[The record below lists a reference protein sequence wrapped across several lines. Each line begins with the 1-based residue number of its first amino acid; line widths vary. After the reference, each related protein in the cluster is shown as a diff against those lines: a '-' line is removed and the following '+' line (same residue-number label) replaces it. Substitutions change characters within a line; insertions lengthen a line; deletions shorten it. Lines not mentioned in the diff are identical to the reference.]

1 MENIYKTSDIYLAS
15 YAIAK
20 GYKMV
25 STDKLKQQNRN
36 RYKTFFAISIS
47 KDNLQVLKTEFY
59 SGQGDNV
66 NVSLYTT
73 ALKNLKSVCF
83 SD

>member
-1 MENIYKTSDIYLAS
+1 MQNIYKTSDIYLAS

-20 GYKMV
+20 GYTMV
-25 STDKLKQQNRN
+25 STDKLRQQNKN
-36 RYKTFFAISIS
+36 RIKTFFALQIS
-47 KDNLQVLKTEFY
+47 KTQFY
-59 SGQGDNV
+59 SGQKDNV
-66 NVSLYTT
+66 NVSRYTT

>member
-15 YAIAK
+15 FAIAK

-25 STDKLKQQNRN
+25 STDKLKQENRN
-36 RYKTFFAISIS
+36 RYKTFFAIAIP
-47 KDNLQVLKTEFY
+47 KENLQLLKTQFY
-59 SGQGDNV
+59 SGQGENV
-66 NVSLYTT
+66 NVSRYTT

>member
-15 YAIAK
+15 FAIAK
-20 GYKMV
+20 GYVMI
-25 STDKLKQQNRN
+25 STDKLRQQNKN
-36 RYKTFFAISIS
+36 RVKTFFAIKIQK
-47 KDNLQVLKTEFY
+47 KDLENLKTQFY
-59 SGQGDNV
+59 SGQNDNV
-66 NVSLYTT
+66 NVSRYTT

>member
-1 MENIYKTSDIYLAS
+1 MQNIYKTSDIYLAS

-20 GYKMV
+20 GYTMV
-25 STDKLKQQNRN
+25 STDKLRQQNKN
-36 RYKTFFAISIS
+36 RIKTFFALQIS
-47 KDNLQVLKTEFY
+47 KQQLQVLKTQFY
-59 SGQGDNV
+59 SGQKDNV
-66 NVSLYTT
+66 NVSRYTT

>member
-15 YAIAK
+15 FAIAK
-20 GYKMV
+20 GYVMI
-25 STDKLKQQNRN
+25 STDKLRQQNKN
-36 RYKTFFAISIS
+36 KVKTFFAIKIQK
-47 KDNLQVLKTEFY
+47 KDLEVLKTQFY
-59 SGQGDNV
+59 SGQNDNV
-66 NVSLYTT
+66 NVSRYTT